1 MGRHTYMHALDWSCN
16 VGMINI
22 IEKIGPSLFHKYI
35 EDFGFGTKSN
45 ITLDGEYFARI
56 DPYEKWSRTQFF
68 TMAFGQGINVT
79 MLQMAAAYSILA
91 NGGVYI
97 EPHIVESITT
107 PDGKK
112 IDTIPTPL
120 RRVIQEETSK
130 KVTAMLV
137 NGVRVGFAKK

>member
-1 MGRHTYMHALDWSCN
+1 M
-16 VGMINI
+16 
-22 IEKIGPSLFHKYI
+22 
-35 EDFGFGTKSN
+35 
-45 ITLDGEYFARI
+45 
-56 DPYEKWSRTQFF
+56 
-68 TMAFGQGINVT
+68 
-79 MLQMAAAYSILA
+79 
-91 NGGVYI
+91 

-112 IDTIPTPL
+112 TDTIPTPL